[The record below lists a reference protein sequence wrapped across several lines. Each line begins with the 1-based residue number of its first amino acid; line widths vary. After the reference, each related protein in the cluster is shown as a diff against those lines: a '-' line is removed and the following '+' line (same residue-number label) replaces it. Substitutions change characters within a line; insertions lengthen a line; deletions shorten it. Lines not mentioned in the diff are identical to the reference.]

1 MLMPR
6 SLNTISMSVLRLFL
20 FLALIGPVLSA
31 IYVVE
36 PLDDQLPPVARVNT
50 SYSWTFSEHTFNS
63 TRGEA
68 ITYSAHHLPPWMS
81 FDPATRTFTGTP
93 SADDRASL
101 VGRPYVAVTA
111 STANSSATSHLRF
124 CVAESPPPILRI
136 PLSDQFISSN
146 KALASVFT
154 VPQGS
159 ALASPNPGLRLP
171 SGPWTFSIGFQGGT
185 FASQDNIFYT
195 ARFANG
201 SRIPDWMVFN
211 PDDYTLEGNV
221 PSDVGLEG
229 PEVLSMSLV
238 ASDQEGYTAQA
249 LPFTITV
256 ASHELSAVA
265 QELPTINVTAG
276 VPFAVILSSP
286 ADFTGYLVDGTRL
299 HPENITR
306 LEIDTGGVD
315 WLRYEP
321 LTRTLA
327 GTPRSNLTNNRVT
340 LPVNI
345 TTWFNQSLQTTVS
358 LQLVP
363 SFFSLPQFPALHLN
377 SGDSFQMGLDQYYS
391 NSTAGRDGDA
401 DISIAL
407 DPVQATDFI
416 QYNRGSAGDTI
427 SGTIPQDFAQ
437 DHITTAFT
445 AYSRITH
452 STSHANLIIFVNTI
466 PGSANGSIPHLSG
479 LAVQARRRL
488 VLGLAITFGIL
499 GGLLFTACFFAWFR
513 RVARPEGSVVSGE
526 EGRRAWTKKE
536 RKYYGLDIGSEK
548 AESIRR
554 AEPPPFSQYT
564 PTAGMDRT
572 QSGSSFGHDLHRV
585 LERSHSAS
593 LNGIGLLNPM
603 SRVMSKREFMTRV
616 KQTVRQVS
624 NKYGTGRNKPQQ
636 PTLRPLIGRPIL
648 LRPPTQLNI
657 GQEVS
662 PTNPFDDVH
671 SQRASTFMSG
681 SPSSSTAEHSIPRRR
696 ADFAPPRAMA
706 QVRFDDGRLIR
717 QPSNASMGD
726 GASRRTSVRSG
737 RSTSMLSHEFN
748 PATGETIS
756 ARPRLV
762 PFTSSTRVPVP
773 RVPSPTSQ
781 MTGGPTA
788 SLMVNPAANK
798 SRISSQRAKIVK
810 PPPPGG
816 PKEKDDGVKPSSSG
830 DDLTMGLHYVQSLGD
845 HSPEPRAPSP
855 KTSPEVTRYVLR
867 TGEKFQIRLQI
878 TPTARKLQVTQV
890 SGQEIPKFLKVD
902 ANGSKGMVEL
912 TGTALSRDLG
922 MLTIGV
928 YAEKQCLV
936 KVILEVIPRK

>member
-1 MLMPR
+1 MPH
-6 SLNTISMSVLRLFL
+6 SLNIISMPVLRFFL
-20 FLALIGPVLSA
+20 FLALIRPVLSA
-31 IYVVE
+31 VRVVE

-68 ITYSAHHLPPWMS
+68 VTYSAHHLPPWMT
-81 FDPATRTFTGTP
+81 FDSATRTFTGTP

-111 STANSSATSHLRF
+111 STSNSSATSHLRF
-124 CVAESPPPILRI
+124 CVADSPPPILRI

-154 VPQGS
+154 VPLGS
-159 ALASPNPGLRLP
+159 ALATSNPGLRLP

-185 FASQDNIFYT
+185 FTSQDNIFYA

-201 SRIPDWMVFN
+201 SRIPEWMVFD
-211 PDDYTLEGNV
+211 PEDYTLEGNV
-221 PSDVGLEG
+221 PSDVGLQG
-229 PEVLSMSLV
+229 PEVMAMSLV
-238 ASDQEGYTAQA
+238 ASDQEGYTAEA

-286 ADFTGYLVDGTRL
+286 ADFTGFLVDGDRL
-299 HPENITR
+299 HPANITR
-306 LEIDTGGVD
+306 LEINTGGVD

-327 GTPRSNLTNNRVT
+327 GTPRSNLTNSRVT

-345 TTWFNQSLQTTVS
+345 TTWFNQSLQSTVS

-363 SFFSLPQFPALHLN
+363 SFFSLPQFPALRLN
-377 SGDSFQMGLDQYYS
+377 SGDSFQLGLDQYYS

-401 DISIAL
+401 DISVSL
-407 DPVQATDFI
+407 DPAQAADFI
-416 QYNRGSAGDTI
+416 QYNRGSTGDTI

-437 DHITTAFT
+437 DHITAAFT

-452 STSHANLIIFVNTI
+452 STSHANLIVFVNAI
-466 PGSANGSIPHLSG
+466 PGSGNGTIPHLSG
-479 LAVQARRRL
+479 LTVQARRRL
-488 VLGLAITFGIL
+488 VLGLAIGFGVL
-499 GGLLFTACFFAWFR
+499 GGLLLTACFFAWFR

-526 EGRRAWTKKE
+526 EARRAWTQKE
-536 RKYYGLDIGSEK
+536 RKYYGLDVTSEK
-548 AESIRR
+548 ADSIRR
-554 AEPPPFSQYT
+554 AEPPRFSQST
-564 PTAGMDRT
+564 PTAGIDRM

-585 LERSHSAS
+585 LERSHSQS
-593 LNGIGLLNPM
+593 LNGIGAYKPM
-603 SRVMSKREFMTRV
+603 SKVMSKREFMTRV

-624 NKYGTGRNKPQQ
+624 NKYGGGRNKHQQ
-636 PTLRPLIGRPIL
+636 PILRPLIGRPIL
-648 LRPPTQLNI
+648 LRPPTQLTV
-657 GQEVS
+657 GQEVQVS
-662 PTNPFDDVH
+662 PPNPFDDVH

-706 QVRFDDGRLIR
+706 QVHFDDGRLIR

-726 GASRRTSVRSG
+726 AASRRTSVRSG

-781 MTGGPTA
+781 TPNGPTD

-798 SRISSQRAKIVK
+798 SRISSQRARIVK
-810 PPPPGG
+810 PLVPGG
-816 PKEKDDGVKPSSSG
+816 SKEKEDGVKSSGSG
-830 DDLTMGLHYVQSLGD
+830 DDLSMGLHYVQSLGD
-845 HSPEPRAPSP
+845 HSPELRPTTSKTAPVRIISFSSV
-855 KTSPEVTRYVLR
+855 TSILT
-867 TGEKFQIRLQI
+867 
-878 TPTARKLQVTQV
+878 
-890 SGQEIPKFLKVD
+890 EIL
-902 ANGSKGMVEL
+902 GS
-912 TGTALSRDLG
+912 D
-922 MLTIGV
+922 
-928 YAEKQCLV
+928 
-936 KVILEVIPRK
+936 